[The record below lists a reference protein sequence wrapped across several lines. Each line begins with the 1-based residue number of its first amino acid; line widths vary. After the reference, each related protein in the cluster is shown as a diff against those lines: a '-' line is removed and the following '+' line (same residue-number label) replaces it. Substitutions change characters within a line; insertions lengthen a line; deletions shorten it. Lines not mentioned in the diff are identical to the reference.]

1 VLPRVP
7 ADILATDDI
16 QPLIRQLLYNRGIST
31 LEEARVFLSSDK
43 NLDGDPF
50 ALPDMNAAVSRI
62 YRALLSSEQ
71 IAVYGDFDADGI
83 TATALLVEGLTAL
96 GGSVVPYIPHRINEG
111 YGLRNGGLDKLHQL
125 GVSLVITC
133 DSGITAVNE
142 VKYAQ
147 RLGIDVI
154 VTDHHLPLTV
164 LPRACAVINPKRRD
178 SIYRFPDLAGVGVAY
193 KLLQALMWG
202 TRKQDWVNGML
213 DLVALGTVADMSPL
227 LGENR
232 YLVKC
237 GLGVLRT
244 SQRPGISELVRQA
257 GLEPSVITAET
268 ISWILGPRLNSAGR
282 MDEAIPSYDLLM
294 TRDHGKARTLAGEL
308 ERLNAD
314 RQQVTRTVFAS
325 VREQI
330 TETGSEFPV
339 LFCGSEEY
347 PPGVVGLVAGRL
359 AEEFYRPVC
368 IIKKGEDVCR
378 GSARSIP
385 EFNLMGALEKC
396 HDLLTEFGGHS
407 QAAGFTVPTC
417 NLAAF
422 EERFRQVAFKQL
434 SGMDLRP
441 HVDIDAEIPLAS
453 LNWGVYNTL
462 QLMAPF
468 GSGNPV
474 PVFLSRRVKLLE
486 SRRMGSGQEHLR
498 LNLRDKSA
506 TWQAVGFGLGEI
518 EKELTPY
525 VDIVYNLEVDR
536 WRGEDSL
543 RLNLIGVVPSQ

>member
-1 VLPRVP
+1 
-7 ADILATDDI
+7 
-16 QPLIRQLLYNRGIST
+16 
-31 LEEARVFLSSDK
+31 
-43 NLDGDPF
+43 
-50 ALPDMNAAVSRI
+50 
-62 YRALLSSEQ
+62 
-71 IAVYGDFDADGI
+71 
-83 TATALLVEGLTAL
+83 
-96 GGSVVPYIPHRINEG
+96 
-111 YGLRNGGLDKLHQL
+111 
-125 GVSLVITC
+125 
-133 DSGITAVNE
+133 
-142 VKYAQ
+142 
-147 RLGIDVI
+147 
-154 VTDHHLPLTV
+154 
-164 LPRACAVINPKRRD
+164 
-178 SIYRFPDLAGVGVAY
+178 
-193 KLLQALMWG
+193 
-202 TRKQDWVNGML
+202 
-213 DLVALGTVADMSPL
+213 
-227 LGENR
+227 
-232 YLVKC
+232 
-237 GLGVLRT
+237 
-244 SQRPGISELVRQA
+244 
-257 GLEPSVITAET
+257 
-268 ISWILGPRLNSAGR
+268 
-282 MDEAIPSYDLLM
+282 
-294 TRDHGKARTLAGEL
+294 
-308 ERLNAD
+308 
-314 RQQVTRTVFAS
+314 
-325 VREQI
+325 
-330 TETGSEFPV
+330 
-339 LFCGSEEY
+339 
-347 PPGVVGLVAGRL
+347 
-359 AEEFYRPVC
+359 
-368 IIKKGEDVCR
+368 
-378 GSARSIP
+378 
-385 EFNLMGALEKC
+385 MGALEKC

>member
-1 VLPRVP
+1 MIKSHWRVLPRVP

-237 GLGVLRT
+237 GLGVLK
-244 SQRPGISELVRQA
+244 I
-257 GLEPSVITAET
+257 
-268 ISWILGPRLNSAGR
+268 GR
-282 MDEAIPSYDLLM
+282 ASC
-294 TRDHGKARTLAGEL
+294 R
-308 ERLNAD
+308 ER
-314 RQQVTRTVFAS
+314 V
-325 VREQI
+325 
-330 TETGSEFPV
+330 
-339 LFCGSEEY
+339 
-347 PPGVVGLVAGRL
+347 
-359 AEEFYRPVC
+359 
-368 IIKKGEDVCR
+368 
-378 GSARSIP
+378 
-385 EFNLMGALEKC
+385 
-396 HDLLTEFGGHS
+396 
-407 QAAGFTVPTC
+407 
-417 NLAAF
+417 
-422 EERFRQVAFKQL
+422 
-434 SGMDLRP
+434 
-441 HVDIDAEIPLAS
+441 
-453 LNWGVYNTL
+453 
-462 QLMAPF
+462 
-468 GSGNPV
+468 
-474 PVFLSRRVKLLE
+474 
-486 SRRMGSGQEHLR
+486 
-498 LNLRDKSA
+498 
-506 TWQAVGFGLGEI
+506 
-518 EKELTPY
+518 
-525 VDIVYNLEVDR
+525 
-536 WRGEDSL
+536 
-543 RLNLIGVVPSQ
+543 